1 MKHNITTIV
10 RSLARRVAALVA
22 VVACLAFVASA
33 VGCSEKEDPASN
45 INYTEGVVM
54 PQKTSFE
61 RNMQSASLG
70 LSFTTESGYKL
81 DVDNAEMIILK
92 TGMESST
99 GGLHTVEFDLTANE
113 STEPRT
119 GAIYITV
126 TGHNRMKLYEFKQSG
141 AAAVS
146 EVTRWVDERLR
157 NEYYWLDEYNEKRGT
172 FDLSLAY
179 DKYLSTSLMSLTTN
193 TGDGGYLS
201 NGSRYLY
208 SNIKKESSTRAAM
221 AAEEEPTVSSFGMV
235 ISSLLVGIDQKGTL
249 AFCVDHVYPS
259 SPAAEAGIKRGDMIY
274 KVNGKSTTDM
284 TEANQI
290 FHDLQYGTGTME
302 LTLKTADLE
311 KGEYVDATYSLTS
324 ADYKE
329 NPVAYCDILPI
340 DENVNP
346 NGKKVGYISYL
357 SFDGDFNKSLVDSI
371 SSLAQKGATD
381 VVLDL
386 RINSGGAVTTAL
398 YLSSMLLDESYA
410 GKYFAMLKHNPKNT
424 RFEDERRKLVKSYT
438 DPNTLSTSDLPNLDI
453 DKLWVIVSEFSA
465 SASELVI
472 SGMLGIDVPVFMVGI
487 QTEGKNYGM
496 DVITRTIDGDTYVY
510 APITF
515 LVENAKGFSDYDDG
529 FEPDVNLAKYIDD
542 ESVAENLRDLCYLYP
557 SPRAEWGEYKRDI
570 ALAEMVKQI
579 CQGTSLFA
587 SSSASSFVEPSLTTR
602 SQGAPMLRKGARLN
616 LPANDL
622 RRQGMYITEAE
633 VERIAKDNIE

>member
-10 RSLARRVAALVA
+10 KSLARRVAALVV
-22 VVACLAFVASA
+22 VVACLAFAASA
-33 VGCSEKEDPASN
+33 VGCSEDDPASN

-113 STEPRT
+113 STESRT

-126 TGHNRMKLYEFKQSG
+126 KGHNRMKLYEFTQSG

-172 FDLSLAY
+172 FDMSLAY

-201 NGSRYLY
+201 DGSRYLY
-208 SNIKKESSTRAAM
+208 SNIKKESSTRAVM
-221 AAEEEPTVSSFGMV
+221 AVEEPTISSFGLV
-235 ISSLLVGIDQKGTL
+235 ISSLLVGLDQKGTL

-284 TEANQI
+284 TEASQI
-290 FHDLQYGTGTME
+290 FYDLQYGTGTME
-302 LTLKTADLE
+302 ITLKTADLE
-311 KGEYVDATYSLTS
+311 KGQYVDATYSLTA

-340 DENVNP
+340 DENANP
-346 NGKKVGYISYL
+346 DGKKVGYISYL
-357 SFDGDFNKSLVDSI
+357 SFDADFDQSLIESI
-371 SSLAQKGATD
+371 SSLAEKGATD

-386 RINSGGAVTTAL
+386 RTNSGGSVNSAL

-410 GKYFAMLKHNPKNT
+410 DKHFTTLKHNPKNT
-424 RFEDERRKLVKSYT
+424 RFEDERCKLVKSYT
-438 DPNTLSTSDLPNLDI
+438 DPNTLSMSDLPNLGI
-453 DKLWVIVSEFSA
+453 DKLWVIVSQLSA
-465 SASELVI
+465 SASEMVI
-472 SGMLGIDVPVFMVGI
+472 VGMLGIDVPVFVVGE
-487 QTEGKNYGM
+487 QTEGKNCGM
-496 DVITRTIDGDTYVY
+496 EVIERTIDGDTYVY

-515 LVENAKGFSDYDDG
+515 LNENAKGFSDYDDG
-529 FEPDVNLAKYIDD
+529 IEPDVDLTKYIDD
-542 ESVAENLRDLCYLYP
+542 ESVAENLRDMCYFYP
-557 SPRAEWGEYKRDI
+557 IPRAEWGEYKRDI

-587 SSSASSFVEPSLTTR
+587 SSSASSFVEPALTTR
-602 SQGAPMLRKGARLN
+602 SQGAPMLRKGGRVN

-622 RRQGMYITEAE
+622 RRQGMYLTEAE
-633 VERIAKDNIE
+633 MERIDKDNIE

>member
-10 RSLARRVAALVA
+10 KSLARRVAALVV
-22 VVACLAFVASA
+22 VVACLAFAASA
-33 VGCSEKEDPASN
+33 VGCSEDDPASN

-113 STEPRT
+113 STESRT

-126 TGHNRMKLYEFKQSG
+126 KGHNRMKLYEFTQSG

-172 FDLSLAY
+172 FDLSLAF

-201 NGSRYLY
+201 DGSRYLY
-208 SNIKKESSTRAAM
+208 SNIKKESSTRAVM
-221 AAEEEPTVSSFGMV
+221 AVEEPTISSFGMV
-235 ISSLLVGIDQKGTL
+235 ISSLLVGLDQKGTL

-284 TEANQI
+284 TEAKQI
-290 FHDLQYGTGTME
+290 FYDLQYGTGTME
-302 LTLKTADLE
+302 ITLKTADLE
-311 KGEYVDATYSLTS
+311 KGQYVDATYSLTA

-340 DENVNP
+340 DENANP
-346 NGKKVGYISYL
+346 DGKKVGYISYL
-357 SFDGDFNKSLVDSI
+357 SFDADFDQSLIESI
-371 SSLAQKGATD
+371 SSLAEKGATD

-386 RINSGGAVTTAL
+386 RTNSGGSVNSAL

-410 GKYFAMLKHNPKNT
+410 DKHFTTLKHNPKNT
-424 RFEDERRKLVKSYT
+424 RFEDERCKLVKSYT
-438 DPNTLSTSDLPNLDI
+438 DPNTLSMSDLPNLGI
-453 DKLWVIVSEFSA
+453 DKLWVIVSQLSA
-465 SASELVI
+465 SASEMVI
-472 SGMLGIDVPVFMVGI
+472 VGMLGIDVPVFVVGE
-487 QTEGKNYGM
+487 QTEGKNCGM
-496 DVITRTIDGDTYVY
+496 EVIERTIDGDTYVY

-515 LVENAKGFSDYDDG
+515 LNENAKGFSDYDDG
-529 FEPDVNLAKYIDD
+529 IEPDVDLTKYIDD
-542 ESVAENLRDLCYLYP
+542 ESVAENLRDMCYFYP
-557 SPRAEWGEYKRDI
+557 IPRAEWGEYKRDI

-587 SSSASSFVEPSLTTR
+587 SSSASSFVEPALTTR
-602 SQGAPMLRKGARLN
+602 SQGAPMLRKGGRVS

-622 RRQGMYITEAE
+622 RRQGMYLTEAE
-633 VERIAKDNIE
+633 MERIDKDNIE

>member
-10 RSLARRVAALVA
+10 KSLARRVAALVV

-33 VGCSEKEDPASN
+33 VGCSEDDPASN

-113 STEPRT
+113 STESRT

-126 TGHNRMKLYEFKQSG
+126 KGHNRMKLYEFTQSG

-172 FDLSLAY
+172 FDMSLAF

-201 NGSRYLY
+201 DGSRYLY
-208 SNIKKESSTRAAM
+208 SNIKKESSTRAVM
-221 AAEEEPTVSSFGMV
+221 AVEEPTISSFGLV
-235 ISSLLVGIDQKGTL
+235 ISSLLVGLDQKGTL

-284 TEANQI
+284 TEASQI
-290 FHDLQYGTGTME
+290 FYDLQYGTGTME
-302 LTLKTADLE
+302 ITLKTADLE
-311 KGEYVDATYSLTS
+311 KGQYVDVTYSLTA

-340 DENVNP
+340 DENANP
-346 NGKKVGYISYL
+346 DGKKVGYISYL
-357 SFDGDFNKSLVDSI
+357 SFDADFDQSLIESI
-371 SSLAQKGATD
+371 SSLAEKGATD

-386 RINSGGAVTTAL
+386 RTNGGGSVNSAL

-410 GKYFAMLKHNPKNT
+410 DKHFTTLKHNPKNT
-424 RFEDERRKLVKSYT
+424 RFEDERCKLVKSYT
-438 DPNTLSTSDLPNLDI
+438 DPNTLSMSDLPNLGI
-453 DKLWVIVSEFSA
+453 DKLWVIVSQLSA
-465 SASELVI
+465 SASEMVI
-472 SGMLGIDVPVFMVGI
+472 VGMLGIDVPVFVVGE
-487 QTEGKNYGM
+487 QTEGKNCGM
-496 DVITRTIDGDTYVY
+496 EVIERTIDGDTYVY

-515 LVENAKGFSDYDDG
+515 LNENAKGFSDYDDG
-529 FEPDVNLAKYIDD
+529 IEPDVDLTKYIDD
-542 ESVAENLRDLCYLYP
+542 ESVAENLRDMCYFYP
-557 SPRAEWGEYKRDI
+557 IPRAEWGEYKRDI

-587 SSSASSFVEPSLTTR
+587 SSSASSFVEPALTTR
-602 SQGAPMLRKGARLN
+602 SQGAPMLRKGGRVS

-622 RRQGMYITEAE
+622 RRQGMYLTEAE
-633 VERIAKDNIE
+633 MERIDKDNIE

>member
-10 RSLARRVAALVA
+10 KSLARRVAALVA
-22 VVACLAFVASA
+22 VVACLAFAASA
-33 VGCSEKEDPASN
+33 VGCSEDDPASN

-113 STEPRT
+113 STESRT

-126 TGHNRMKLYEFKQSG
+126 KGHNRMKLYEFTQSG

-172 FDLSLAY
+172 FDMSLAF

-201 NGSRYLY
+201 DGSRYLY
-208 SNIKKESSTRAAM
+208 SNIKKESSTRAVM
-221 AAEEEPTVSSFGMV
+221 AVEEPTISSFGLV
-235 ISSLLVGIDQKGTL
+235 ISSLLVGLDQKGTL

-284 TEANQI
+284 TEASQI
-290 FHDLQYGTGTME
+290 FYDLQYGTGTME
-302 LTLKTADLE
+302 ITLKTADLE
-311 KGEYVDATYSLTS
+311 KGQYVDATYSLTA

-340 DENVNP
+340 DENANP
-346 NGKKVGYISYL
+346 DGKKVGYISYL
-357 SFDGDFNKSLVDSI
+357 SFDADFDQSLIESI
-371 SSLAQKGATD
+371 SSLAEKGATD

-386 RINSGGAVTTAL
+386 RTNGGGSVNSAL

-410 GKYFAMLKHNPKNT
+410 DKHFATLKHNPKNT
-424 RFEDERRKLVKSYT
+424 RFEDERCKLVKSYT
-438 DPNTLSTSDLPNLDI
+438 DPNTLSMSDLPNLGI
-453 DKLWVIVSEFSA
+453 DKLWVIVSQLSA
-465 SASELVI
+465 SASEMVI
-472 SGMLGIDVPVFMVGI
+472 VGMLGIDVPVFVVGE
-487 QTEGKNYGM
+487 QTEGKNCGM
-496 DVITRTIDGDTYVY
+496 EVIERTIDGDTYVY

-515 LVENAKGFSDYDDG
+515 LNENAKGFSDYDDG
-529 FEPDVNLAKYIDD
+529 IEPDVDLTKYIDD
-542 ESVAENLRDLCYLYP
+542 ESVAENLRDMCYFYP
-557 SPRAEWGEYKRDI
+557 IPRAEWGEYKRDI

-587 SSSASSFVEPSLTTR
+587 SSSASSFVEPALTTR
-602 SQGAPMLRKGARLN
+602 SQGAPMLRKGGRVN

-622 RRQGMYITEAE
+622 RRQGMYLTEAE
-633 VERIAKDNIE
+633 MERIDKDNIE

>member
-10 RSLARRVAALVA
+10 KSLARRVAALVV
-22 VVACLAFVASA
+22 VVACLAFAASA
-33 VGCSEKEDPASN
+33 VGCSEDDPASN

-113 STEPRT
+113 STESRT

-126 TGHNRMKLYEFKQSG
+126 KGHNRMKLYEFTQSG

-172 FDLSLAY
+172 FDMSLAY

-201 NGSRYLY
+201 DGSRYLY
-208 SNIKKESSTRAAM
+208 SNIKKESSTRAVM
-221 AAEEEPTVSSFGMV
+221 AVEEPTISSFGLV
-235 ISSLLVGIDQKGTL
+235 ISSLLVGLDQKGTL

-284 TEANQI
+284 TEAKQI
-290 FHDLQYGTGTME
+290 FYDLQYGTGTME
-302 LTLKTADLE
+302 ITLKTADLE
-311 KGEYVDATYSLTS
+311 KGQYVDATYSLTA

-340 DENVNP
+340 DENANP
-346 NGKKVGYISYL
+346 DGKKVGYISYL
-357 SFDGDFNKSLVDSI
+357 SFDADFDQSLIESI
-371 SSLAQKGATD
+371 SSLAEKGATD

-386 RINSGGAVTTAL
+386 RTNGGGSVNSAL

-410 GKYFAMLKHNPKNT
+410 DKHFTTLKHNPKNT
-424 RFEDERRKLVKSYT
+424 RFEDERCKLVKSYT
-438 DPNTLSTSDLPNLDI
+438 DPNTLSMSDLPNLGI
-453 DKLWVIVSEFSA
+453 DKLWVIVSQLSA
-465 SASELVI
+465 SASEMVI
-472 SGMLGIDVPVFMVGI
+472 VGMLGIDVPVFVVGE
-487 QTEGKNYGM
+487 QTEGKNCGM
-496 DVITRTIDGDTYVY
+496 EVIERTIDGDTYVY

-515 LVENAKGFSDYDDG
+515 LNENAKGFSDYDDG
-529 FEPDVNLAKYIDD
+529 IEPDVDLTKYIDD
-542 ESVAENLRDLCYLYP
+542 ESVAENLRDMCYFYP
-557 SPRAEWGEYKRDI
+557 IPRAEWGEYKRDI

-587 SSSASSFVEPSLTTR
+587 SSSASSFVEPALTTR
-602 SQGAPMLRKGARLN
+602 SQGAPMLRKGGRVN

-622 RRQGMYITEAE
+622 RRQGMYLTEAE
-633 VERIAKDNIE
+633 MERIDKDNIE

>member
-1 MKHNITTIV
+1 MKHNIKTIV
-10 RSLARRVAALVA
+10 KSLARRVAALVV
-22 VVACLAFVASA
+22 VVACLAFAASA
-33 VGCSEKEDPASN
+33 VGCSEDDPASN

-113 STEPRT
+113 STESRT

-126 TGHNRMKLYEFKQSG
+126 KGHNRMKLYEFTQSG

-172 FDLSLAY
+172 FDMSLAY

-193 TGDGGYLS
+193 TGDGGYLAD
-201 NGSRYLY
+201 GSRYLY
-208 SNIKKESSTRAAM
+208 SNIKKESSTRAVM
-221 AAEEEPTVSSFGMV
+221 AVEEPTISSFGLV
-235 ISSLLVGIDQKGTL
+235 ISSLLVGLDQKGTL

-284 TEANQI
+284 TEASQI
-290 FHDLQYGTGTME
+290 FYDLQYGTGTME
-302 LTLKTADLE
+302 ITLKTADLE
-311 KGEYVDATYSLTS
+311 KGQYVDATYSLTA

-340 DENVNP
+340 DENANP
-346 NGKKVGYISYL
+346 DGKKVGYISYL
-357 SFDGDFNKSLVDSI
+357 SFDADFDQSLIESI
-371 SSLAQKGATD
+371 SSLAEKGATD

-386 RINSGGAVTTAL
+386 RTNGGGSVNSAL

-410 GKYFAMLKHNPKNT
+410 DKHFATLKHNPKNT
-424 RFEDERRKLVKSYT
+424 RFEDERCKLVKSYT
-438 DPNTLSTSDLPNLDI
+438 DPNTLSMSDLPNLGI
-453 DKLWVIVSEFSA
+453 DKLWVIVSQLSA
-465 SASELVI
+465 SASEMVI
-472 SGMLGIDVPVFMVGI
+472 VGMLGIDVPVFVVGE
-487 QTEGKNYGM
+487 QTEGKNCGM
-496 DVITRTIDGDTYVY
+496 EVIERTIDGDTYVY

-515 LVENAKGFSDYDDG
+515 LNENAKGFSDYDDG
-529 FEPDVNLAKYIDD
+529 IEPDVDLTKYIDD
-542 ESVAENLRDLCYLYP
+542 ESVAENLRDMCYFYP
-557 SPRAEWGEYKRDI
+557 IPRAEWGEYKRDI

-587 SSSASSFVEPSLTTR
+587 SSSASSFVEPALTTR
-602 SQGAPMLRKGARLN
+602 SQGAPMLRKGGRVS

-622 RRQGMYITEAE
+622 RRQGMYLTEAE
-633 VERIAKDNIE
+633 MERIDKDNIE